1 LEPKPVDATGQYRPR
16 SPVSGRLPASCSTT
30 AGTIREENIMSS
42 TRDLTFRKT
51 APRSASLILAASG
64 LLLSSQALAEEVSFQ
79 FSQSYPGGGTVTGL
93 IVGED
98 LDGDGRLYA
107 VAPGVAGFLG
117 IEPASGEVTY
127 ASVRI
132 EGLLGQTVTNVFDA
146 SVADLED
153 DSNFFWG
160 FAYNL
165 DGGPIGDDPDEGVS
179 FAPLAPSTSY
189 FAGPLFSGA
198 VDPEPLNTPL
208 VPCGQP
214 DVAPCSGIT
223 TLEPVDPFPNFNLLY
238 SATSSDPIVTTELLR
253 YTFEQDGFDGGASI
267 RGTISGRDLDGD
279 GRIYS
284 ASPVAAA
291 DTGGPTGDEVVF
303 AQVEIIGVEPEP
315 IRNVQDLIKD
325 PIDSLAAFF
334 FFASVNVAGSELGDE
349 PGEGLSI
356 APFSP
361 STSVVI
367 GDGASP
373 IFFPFFLEEPL
384 TSCGDDELAC
394 GALVTLVPDSETET
408 GARLT
413 GLQLSSQSVALTPAP
428 LIVDGDFSGH
438 WLNKTPQGEGLT
450 VQVLDTGDVI
460 VYWLTYDAAGDQRWL
475 FGIGRREGSK
485 VIVDDLQVTGGGAF
499 ATPVE
504 TDVELTTVGELTIE
518 FEDCDNAQMNYVV
531 DGEAGTLEIGR
542 LTGLKSLECVR

>member
-1 LEPKPVDATGQYRPR
+1 
-16 SPVSGRLPASCSTT
+16 
-30 AGTIREENIMSS
+30 MSS
-42 TRDLTFRKT
+42 TRDLTFKT
-51 APRSASLILAASG
+51 ARRGASLILAAGG
-64 LLLSSQALAEEVSFQ
+64 LLLSTQALAEPVSLQ
-79 FSQSYPGGGTVTGL
+79 FSQSFPGGGTVTGL

-107 VAPGVAGFLG
+107 IAPGVAGFLG
-117 IEPASGEVTY
+117 IQPASGEVTY

-132 EGLLGQTVTNVFDA
+132 EGLLGETVTNVFDA
-146 SVADLED
+146 SVTDLED

-165 DGGPIGDDPDEGVS
+165 DGGPIGDAPDEGVS

-198 VDPEPLNTPL
+198 VNPEPLDTPL

-267 RGTISGRDLDGD
+267 SGTVSGQDLDGD
-279 GRIYS
+279 GMLYAIGDAWIDMGGLEAGDEIAY
-284 ASPVAAA
+284 ASVTIRGVTPEAIVNTV
-291 DTGGPTGDEVVF
+291 DLVTGDVTDTANYF
-303 AQVEIIGVEPEP
+303 FG
-315 IRNVQDLIKD
+315 
-325 PIDSLAAFF
+325 AA
-334 FFASVNVAGSELGDE
+334 VNVAGSELGDD
-349 PGEGLSI
+349 PSEGLSI

-361 STSVVI
+361 STSYLVGDKFSFGFSPVI
-367 GDGASP
+367 VEQGIANCGNDAD
-373 IFFPFFLEEPL
+373 EP
-384 TSCGDDELAC
+384 CAM
-394 GALVTLVPDSETET
+394 LVS
-408 GARLT
+408 
-413 GLQLSSQSVALTPAP
+413 LTPNAESPTGVDLQAVQYSDQPTAKVAAP
-428 LIVDGDFSGH
+428 FVVNGDFSGH
-438 WLNKTPQGEGLT
+438 WSNKTPQGEGLT
-450 VQVLDTGDVI
+450 VQVLDTGAVI

-485 VIVDDLQVTGGGAF
+485 VIIDDLQVTGGGAF

-518 FEDCDNAQMNYVV
+518 FEDCDNATVAYVV